1 MLQIHGAK
9 EAARAG
15 VLVMDGLDTTGG
27 YGHQQFIVN
36 SNGDGDVI
44 GLGYQA
50 TTNVK
55 SSIIIN
61 KAGRGG
67 WSAETYWKEIIKDT
81 IALKQIELINPKLL
95 CWSS

>member
-1 MLQIHGAK
+1 
-9 EAARAG
+9 
-15 VLVMDGLDTTGG
+15 MDGLDTTGG

-61 KAGRGG
+61 
-67 WSAETYWKEIIKDT
+67 
-81 IALKQIELINPKLL
+81 L
-95 CWSS
+95 